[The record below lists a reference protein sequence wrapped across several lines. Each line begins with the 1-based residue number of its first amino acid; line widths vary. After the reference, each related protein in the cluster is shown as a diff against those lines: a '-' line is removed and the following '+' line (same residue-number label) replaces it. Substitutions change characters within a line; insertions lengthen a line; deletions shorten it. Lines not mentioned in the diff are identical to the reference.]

1 MTAAANNGIMAI
13 GRKRPQVSP
22 QQALGA
28 KPLKLVDETLT
39 RNDDGSAKVT
49 VPLRPGAFGRLFR
62 LPAGSTKT
70 FELDALGLF
79 VWDRIDGRTSVK
91 RIVRELAKEWKLD
104 PRAAEVST
112 LTFLRTLIK
121 RGLVGATPP
130 EAP

>member
-1 MTAAANNGIMAI
+1 MSLGNKRTA
-13 GRKRPQVSP
+13 VSP

-28 KPLKLVDETLT
+28 RPLKLVDETLT
-39 RNDDGSAKVT
+39 RNDDGSARVT

-91 RIVRELAKEWKLD
+91 RIVGELAREWRLD

-112 LTFLRTLIK
+112 LAFLHTLIR
-121 RGLVGATPP
+121 RGLVGAKPP